1 MIEDTPGNKAMEK
14 DQQELRPLTT
24 TVFETVQYALKYWAD
39 AENVRASKNAT
50 NQLAKADLELDGK
63 VLATEVPVD
72 ELMGLEDRLSKLK
85 AFFTQAPSLDA
96 SKTWVPAPEVG
107 KIGAYGSPE
116 TYSTKTAKVMTPV
129 VLAAATDKHPAQ
141 VKESTADVVVGMFTT
156 KIWSGAMTT
165 QQKADVL
172 ALLDKLTVAAKQA
185 RNRANTVEVVHNT
198 IGNVIVGEIMKAL
211 TPQ

>member
-1 MIEDTPGNKAMEK
+1 
-14 DQQELRPLTT
+14 
-24 TVFETVQYALKYWAD
+24 
-39 AENVRASKNAT
+39 
-50 NQLAKADLELDGK
+50 
-63 VLATEVPVD
+63 
-72 ELMGLEDRLSKLK
+72 
-85 AFFTQAPSLDA
+85 
-96 SKTWVPAPEVG
+96 
-107 KIGAYGSPE
+107 
-116 TYSTKTAKVMTPV
+116 MTPV